1 LNLIN
6 TSGVTH
12 PKLNLRIETK
22 MKIYNFDE
30 LIDRSQ
36 TNTVKY
42 DGRKA
47 FFGNENVLPLW
58 VADMDFKTPDFIVD
72 AIRKR
77 VEHELFGYTFRPET
91 YTQSIVSW
99 LKRRHNWE
107 IKPEWISFSP
117 GVVAGITIA
126 IEAFSSPG
134 DGVIIQPP
142 VYFPFF
148 DSVKGTGREMIENP
162 LRIENGRYYF
172 DIEDL
177 KRKITPSTKL
187 LLLSNPHNPGGMAW
201 NEKELTE
208 LAQICLDNK
217 IIIISDEIH
226 ADMVFDGFKHTPLAG
241 ISEAFAQNS
250 IICMA
255 PSKTFNTA
263 GLTTSFLVIP
273 NKRHFVA
280 YERVMRLPHLHM
292 GNIFGTVAL
301 EAAFTHGDE
310 WLAQLMKYIQDNYA
324 FLEHFFQENL
334 PEVKVMRPEATYL
347 IWLDFSAYGL
357 TDEALSQKLIDG
369 GVGLNRG
376 VQFGK
381 QGSGYMRMN
390 IGCPRSVLEEALYR
404 IKKTFQE

>member
-1 LNLIN
+1 
-6 TSGVTH
+6 
-12 PKLNLRIETK
+12 
-22 MKIYNFDE
+22 MKTYNFDE
-30 LIDRSQ
+30 LIDRTT

-47 FFGNENVLPLW
+47 FFGNADVLPLW
-58 VADMDFKTPDFIVD
+58 VADMDFRTPDFIVE

-77 VEHELFGYTFRPET
+77 AEHEIFGYTFRPET
-91 YTQSIVSW
+91 YTQSIVNW

-117 GVVAGITIA
+117 GVVAGLTMA
-126 IEAFSSPG
+126 IEAFSKPG

-148 DSVKGTGREMIENP
+148 DSVKGTGRELIENP

-172 DIEDL
+172 DLEDL
-177 KRKITPSTKL
+177 KKKITPTTKL

-217 IIIISDEIH
+217 ILIVSDEIH

-241 ISEAFAQNS
+241 ISEAFAQNAV
-250 IICMA
+250 ICMA

-310 WLAQLMKYIQDNYA
+310 WLAQLMRYLQDNYA
-324 FLEHFFQENL
+324 FLEQFFQENL
-334 PEVKVMRPEATYL
+334 PKVKVMKPEATYL

-357 TDEALSQKLIDG
+357 TDEALSQKIIDG

-381 QGSGYMRMN
+381 QGTGYMRMN
-390 IGCPRSVLEEALYR
+390 IGCPRSVLKEALMR
-404 IKKTFQE
+404 IKTTFSD

>member
-1 LNLIN
+1 
-6 TSGVTH
+6 
-12 PKLNLRIETK
+12 

-30 LIDRSQ
+30 LIDRSG

-42 DGRKA
+42 DGRKS
-47 FFGNENVLPLW
+47 FFGNEDVLPLW
-58 VADMDFKTPDFIVD
+58 VADMDFRTPDFIME

-77 VEHELFGYTFRPET
+77 AEHDLFGYTFRPES
-91 YTQSIVSW
+91 YSQSIVSW
-99 LKRRHNWE
+99 LKRRHNWD

-117 GVVAGITIA
+117 GVVAGLTMA
-126 IEAFSSPG
+126 IEALSKPG

-162 LRIENGRYYF
+162 LRLENGRYYF
-172 DIEDL
+172 DLEDL
-177 KRKITPSTKL
+177 KRKITPNTRL
-187 LLLSNPHNPGGMAW
+187 LLLSNPQNPGGMAW
-201 NEKELTE
+201 SEKELID
-208 LAQICLDNK
+208 LAQICLENK
-217 IIIISDEIH
+217 VVIISDEIH
-226 ADMVFDGFKHTPLAG
+226 SDLIFDGYKFTPLAG
-241 ISEAFAQNS
+241 ISEEIAQNC
-250 IICMA
+250 ITCMA

-263 GLTTSFLVIP
+263 GLTTSYLVIP

-301 EAAFTHGDE
+301 EAAYTHGDE
-310 WLAQLMKYIQDNYA
+310 WLAQLLRYLQENYA
-324 FLEHFFQENL
+324 FLERFFQENL
-334 PEVKVMRPEATYL
+334 PEVKVMQPEATYL
-347 IWLDFSAYGL
+347 IWLDFSAFGL

-390 IGCPRSVLEEALYR
+390 IGCPRSVLQEAFGR
-404 IKKTFQE
+404 IAKALRNS

>member
-1 LNLIN
+1 
-6 TSGVTH
+6 
-12 PKLNLRIETK
+12 
-22 MKIYNFDE
+22 MKTYNFDE
-30 LIDRSQ
+30 LIDRTQSSS
-36 TNTVKY
+36 VKY
-42 DGRKA
+42 DGRQA
-47 FFGNENVLPLW
+47 FFGNPDVLPLW
-58 VADMDFKTPDFIVD
+58 VADMDFRTPDFIID

-77 VEHELFGYTFRPET
+77 LDHEIFGYTFRPAS
-91 YTQSIVSW
+91 YTEAIVNW

-117 GVVAGITIA
+117 GVVAGLTMA
-126 IEAFSSPG
+126 IEALSNPG

-148 DSVKGTGREMIENP
+148 DSVKGTNRTMIENP

-172 DIEDL
+172 DFEDL
-177 KRKITPSTKL
+177 KKKITPKTRL

-208 LAQICLDNK
+208 LARICLDNK

-241 ISEAFAQNS
+241 ISEEFAQNAV
-250 IICMA
+250 ICMA

-310 WLAQLMKYIQDNYA
+310 WLKQLMAYLQENFN
-324 FLEHFFQENL
+324 FLEQFFQENL

-347 IWLDFSAYGL
+347 IWLDYSVYGL
-357 TDEALSQKLIDG
+357 DDETLRQKHIDS
-369 GVGLNRG
+369 GVGMNPG

-381 QGSGYMRMN
+381 QGSGYMRIN
-390 IGCPRSVLEEALYR
+390 IGCPRSVLSEALNR
-404 IKKTFQE
+404 IKSAFKS

>member
-1 LNLIN
+1 
-6 TSGVTH
+6 
-12 PKLNLRIETK
+12 
-22 MKIYNFDE
+22 MKTYNFDE
-30 LIDRSQ
+30 LIDRTTSSS
-36 TNTVKY
+36 VKY
-42 DGRKA
+42 DGRQA
-47 FFGNENVLPLW
+47 FFGNPDVLPLW
-58 VADMDFKTPDFIVD
+58 VADMDFRTPDFIID

-77 VEHELFGYTFRPET
+77 LEHEIFGYTFRPAS
-91 YTQSIVSW
+91 YTNAIVNW
-99 LKRRHNWE
+99 LKRRHNWD
-107 IKPEWISFSP
+107 IQPEWISFSP
-117 GVVAGITIA
+117 GVVAGLTMA
-126 IEAFSSPG
+126 IEALSKPG

-148 DSVKGTGREMIENP
+148 DSVKGTGRQMIENP
-162 LRIENGRYYF
+162 LRIENGRYCF
-172 DIEDL
+172 DLEDL
-177 KRKITPSTKL
+177 KRKITPSTRL

-201 NEKELTE
+201 TEKELTA
-208 LAQICLDNK
+208 LAQICLDNQ
-217 IIIISDEIH
+217 IVIISDEIH
-226 ADMVFDGFKHTPLAG
+226 ADMVFDGHKHTPLAG
-241 ISEAFAQNS
+241 ISEEFAQNAV
-250 IICMA
+250 ICMA

-310 WLAQLMKYIQDNYA
+310 WLKQLMDYLHANYQ
-324 FLEHFFQENL
+324 FLEQFFSENL

-357 TDEALSQKLIDG
+357 DDETLRQKHIDC
-369 GVGLNRG
+369 GVGMNPG

-390 IGCPRSVLEEALYR
+390 IGCPRLVLAEALNR
-404 IKKTFQE
+404 IHAAFKN